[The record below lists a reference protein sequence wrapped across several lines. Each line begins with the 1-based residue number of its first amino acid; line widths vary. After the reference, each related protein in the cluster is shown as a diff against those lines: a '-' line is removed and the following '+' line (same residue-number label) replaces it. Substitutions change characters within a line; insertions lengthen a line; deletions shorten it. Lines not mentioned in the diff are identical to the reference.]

1 MKNMRKFYFLKS
13 RQFIGII
20 FLIIFSIAALLVTQ
34 DYRKLPE
41 GGVRQ
46 FNRQTEPLKLGP
58 FKIGG
63 DIPLKPKLEWAE
75 TPKDG
80 FITSKFYVNI
90 AEPNLVCFGKYCN
103 IHAAAINTMGGW
115 LEARGTGVTIDELFG
130 LDLEEN
136 RNVQSI
142 VIIGDHNGKIVG
154 LYPNKALR
162 DVVSI
167 LQFYPELADFDL
179 LKGVDKFGSL
189 KVSESAPLH
198 PGDSIKYLS
207 ERLEKFSI
215 DRIPAGKKFYLYSLQ
230 KNDSGGDSYFC
241 DIAGCKYLGVA
252 DASFNLVEDLQ
263 GWFLASDNDNKK
275 MIELFGLDPQ
285 KVISGQSSLVVL
297 TDSKGVIIALHPQ
310 KTMSDALTIL
320 SQHLDLADIS
330 RVVSNSD

>member
-1 MKNMRKFYFLKS
+1 MRKFYFLKS

-20 FLIIFSIAALLVTQ
+20 FLIIFSIAALLAIQ

-41 GGVRQ
+41 GSVRQ
-46 FNRQTEPLKLGP
+46 FNRQMEPLTLGP

-75 TPKDG
+75 TPKDV

-90 AEPNLVCFGKYCN
+90 AEPNPACFGKYCN

-115 LEARGTGVTIDELFG
+115 LEVEETGMTIDELFG

-142 VIIGDHNGKIVG
+142 VIIGDHKGKIVG
-154 LYPNKALR
+154 IYPNKGLK
-162 DVVSI
+162 DVLSI
-167 LQFYPELADFDL
+167 LQFYPELANFDL
-179 LKGVDKFGSL
+179 LKGVDEFGSL
-189 KVSESAPLH
+189 KVGESAPLL
-198 PGDSIKYLS
+198 PGNSIKYLS
-207 ERLEKFSI
+207 ERLGKFFI
-215 DRIPAGKKFYLYSLQ
+215 DRIPYDKQFYFYIFQ
-230 KNDSGGDSYFC
+230 ENDSGGDSYFC
-241 DIAGCKYLGVA
+241 DIAGCKYLGFA
-252 DASFNLVEDLQ
+252 DASFDLVEGLQ
-263 GWFLASDNDNKK
+263 GWFLASDNDSKK

-285 KVISGQSSLVVL
+285 EVISGQSSLVVL

-320 SQHLDLADIS
+320 SQHPDLADIS
-330 RVVSNSD
+330 RVVSN

>member
-1 MKNMRKFYFLKS
+1 MRKFYFLKS
-13 RQFIGII
+13 RQFIGMI
-20 FLIIFSIAALLVTQ
+20 FVATFSVIAFLVIQ

-46 FNRQTEPLKLGP
+46 FNRQIEPLKLGP
-58 FKIGG
+58 LKIGG
-63 DIPLKPKLEWAE
+63 DIPLKPKLERAE
-75 TPKDG
+75 TPKDV

-90 AEPNLVCFGKYCN
+90 AEPNPVCFGKYCN

-115 LEARGTGVTIDELFG
+115 LEARETGVTIDELFG

-142 VIIGDHNGKIVG
+142 VIIGDHNGKIIG
-154 LYPNKALR
+154 IYPNKGLK
-162 DVVSI
+162 DVLSI
-167 LQFYPELADFDL
+167 LQFYPELANSDL
-179 LKGVDKFGSL
+179 LKGVDEFSSL
-189 KVSESAPLH
+189 KVGELAPLH

-241 DIAGCKYLGVA
+241 DIAGCKYLGFA
-252 DASFNLVEDLQ
+252 DASFDLVEDLQ

-275 MIELFGLDPQ
+275 MIGLFGLDLQ
-285 KVISGQSSLVVL
+285 KIISGESSLVVL
-297 TDSKGVIIALHPQ
+297 TDAKGVIIALYPQ
-310 KTMSDALTIL
+310 KTISDALTIL